1 MAAGFTEGDETRKWA
16 LSQSAGMALA
26 LPEGVW
32 HRLRPRDDAR
42 QGDDAQR
49 GRWRCLTPIVSE
61 GGGTRAGSGTSS
73 FRKKG
78 LLHRRT
84 VLAARGD
91 ARSLWQWSGAPA
103 ANALAR
109 PREVP
114 ENRR

>member
-61 GGGTRAGSGTSS
+61 GGGTKAGSGTSS
-73 FRKKG
+73 RRKKG
-78 LLHRRT
+78 LLHRPT
-84 VLAARGD
+84 VHAARGG
-91 ARSLWQWSGAPA
+91 ARPLRQRPGAPA
-103 ANALAR
+103 ANALLKTA
-109 PREVP
+109 
-114 ENRR
+114 